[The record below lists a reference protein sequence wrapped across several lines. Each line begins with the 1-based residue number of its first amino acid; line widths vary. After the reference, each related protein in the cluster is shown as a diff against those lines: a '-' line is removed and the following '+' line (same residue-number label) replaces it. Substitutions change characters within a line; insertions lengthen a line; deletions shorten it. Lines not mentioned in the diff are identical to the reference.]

1 MLYCQLYIKTFRKK
15 TVISLLPGKVVGVK
29 LLFQGFQGF
38 AADGDLE
45 GPGRVEVAQEEALAG
60 EVDSEDVAAVDDV
73 AFADAEEGGSV
84 VVEAFVDELLDV
96 EETRQQGDFDT
107 VDEDHVAV
115 VGVRFDIRDAVE
127 FDLYHLVARIEV

>member
-1 MLYCQLYIKTFRKK
+1 M
-15 TVISLLPGKVVGVK
+15 
-29 LLFQGFQGF
+29 FQGFQGF

-115 VGVRFDIRDAVE
+115 VGVRFDICDAVE